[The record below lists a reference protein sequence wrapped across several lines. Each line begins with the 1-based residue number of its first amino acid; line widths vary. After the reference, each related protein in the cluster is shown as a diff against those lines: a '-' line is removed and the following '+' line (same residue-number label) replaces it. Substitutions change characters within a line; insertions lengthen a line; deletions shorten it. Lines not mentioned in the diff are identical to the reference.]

1 MQPKNVNRKLKQ
13 NNSRKSF
20 AFYGFLL
27 FNCIGNVRQS
37 LYKPREALRDS
48 GG

>member
-13 NNSRKSF
+13 NNSRKLF

-27 FNCIGNVRQS
+27 FKSIGKARQS
-37 LYKPREALRDS
+37 LYRPKQALRDS